1 MARAKSAFVTEP
13 NNRPPSPA
21 RAEMYTGDAPSFST
35 LRARL
40 PRQTSLDRVALCLRP
55 EALRLLAEGE
65 TPPPGW
71 RVLSGTLQDV
81 EYLGAMTR
89 FTVRL
94 ADGTLLSVMALT
106 PPAASGDVSV
116 AYDPAR
122 VVVLEDD
129 A

>member
-1 MARAKSAFVTEP
+1 
-13 NNRPPSPA
+13 
-21 RAEMYTGDAPSFST
+21 
-35 LRARL
+35 
-40 PRQTSLDRVALCLRP
+40 
-55 EALRLLAEGE
+55 
-65 TPPPGW
+65 
-71 RVLSGTLQDV
+71 VLSGTLQDV
-81 EYLGAMTR
+81 EYLGAVTR

-94 ADGTLLSVMALT
+94 ADDTPLSVMALT